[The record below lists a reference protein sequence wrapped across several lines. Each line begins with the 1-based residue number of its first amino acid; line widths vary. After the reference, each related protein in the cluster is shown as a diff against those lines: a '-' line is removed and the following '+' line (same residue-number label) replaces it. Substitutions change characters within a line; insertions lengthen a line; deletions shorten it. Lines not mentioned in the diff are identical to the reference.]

1 MMIVHLIR
9 HGVTDRNGTH
19 YIGRSNPPL
28 NATGLA
34 QAEEL
39 AGLLGSRPIHRL
51 FSSPLQRAVQT
62 ATPLS
67 RRLGVAVVLEPA
79 LMEFDFGDLQD
90 LPKTT
95 RDLNLRRAHATTS
108 VPGGESLHD
117 LWWRLRPFVLSLLDR
132 RDGHGSAETAIV
144 SHYWSNRML
153 LGQLQGR
160 DFEGCL
166 ALRGYKPDNAS
177 VETVLSGLNRGA

>member
-9 HGVTDRNGTH
+9 HGATDRNGTH

-34 QAEEL
+34 QAEKLAEEL
-39 AGLLGSRPIHRL
+39 GLRPIRRL
-51 FSSPLQRAVQT
+51 ISSPLDRAVQT

-67 RRLGVAVVLEPA
+67 RRLGVSVERDPA

-95 RDLNLRRAHATTS
+95 RDLNLRRAHATTP

-117 LWWRLRPFVLSLLDR
+117 LWQRLRPVVESLRSQRNDP
-132 RDGHGSAETAIV
+132 DSAETAIV

-153 LGQLQGR
+153 LGQLQGL
-160 DFEGCL
+160 DFDGCL
-166 ALRGYKPDNAS
+166 ALRGYKPENAS
-177 VETVLSGLNRGA
+177 VETVYLG